1 MAHTCAWTGEE
12 FTGKGYVLKTTEG
25 SEVVSEA
32 AFRHL
37 HLGDRV
43 SALEDVLAEPDA
55 DSMPDPGE

>member
-43 SALEDVLAEPDA
+43 SEIGRAHV
-55 DSMPDPGE
+55 